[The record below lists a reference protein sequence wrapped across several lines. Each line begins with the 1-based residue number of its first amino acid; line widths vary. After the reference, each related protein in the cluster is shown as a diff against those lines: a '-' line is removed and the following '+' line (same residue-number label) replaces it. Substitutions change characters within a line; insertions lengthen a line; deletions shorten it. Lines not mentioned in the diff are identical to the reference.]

1 MQLLL
6 IVLNYSELTNFN
18 FPRKH
23 QKLIGFLIT
32 SGGIE
37 VNQIA

>member
-6 IVLNYSELTNFN
+6 IILNYSELTNFN
-18 FPRKH
+18 SPRKH
-23 QKLIGFLIT
+23 QKIIGFLIT
-32 SGGIE
+32 SGGTE